1 MGGSVGM
8 TKARVSK
15 PDPGSTGTARDEFFL
30 GRQPIVGREGELVAY
45 ELLFRSSQHDR
56 AMVVD
61 DVYATA
67 TVIKHAFSDL
77 GIEAA
82 LGTKRGFINFDEHL
96 LMSDIVEALP
106 RDQVVLEVLEHVELT
121 LEVVERCRALREA
134 GYLLALDDVVHISGN
149 WRTALPHVNFVKIDI
164 SEMTEPEIAA
174 LVGELRGHD
183 VKLLAEK
190 VETAEQY
197 RFCRNLGFD
206 LFQGY
211 FLARPTILSGR
222 SVHPST
228 LLLFKVIRLIA
239 VDAEMAELEDAMR
252 QAPDLMLRVLRMAN
266 ASTMRQANKIYSLRN
281 AIVVLGR
288 LRISR
293 IVQIMLF
300 AQHRDRD
307 PNSDPLVQM
316 AAVRGRLMEEIATS
330 LGLAQVRDRAFMVG
344 ILSVADALFSQPMIE
359 ILAILN
365 LESPLQ
371 EALLHRRGTLGTL
384 LTLVEAIE
392 TENTAIFT
400 ATARQL
406 GLTNMDAFN
415 RWHVAALTWA
425 ASL

>member
-1 MGGSVGM
+1 
-8 TKARVSK
+8 
-15 PDPGSTGTARDEFFL
+15 
-30 GRQPIVGREGELVAY
+30 
-45 ELLFRSSQHDR
+45 
-56 AMVVD
+56 
-61 DVYATA
+61 
-67 TVIKHAFSDL
+67 
-77 GIEAA
+77 
-82 LGTKRGFINFDEHL
+82 
-96 LMSDIVEALP
+96 
-106 RDQVVLEVLEHVELT
+106 
-121 LEVVERCRALREA
+121 
-134 GYLLALDDVVHISGN
+134 
-149 WRTALPHVNFVKIDI
+149 
-164 SEMTEPEIAA
+164 
-174 LVGELRGHD
+174 
-183 VKLLAEK
+183 
-190 VETAEQY
+190 
-197 RFCRNLGFD
+197 
-206 LFQGY
+206 
-211 FLARPTILSGR
+211 
-222 SVHPST
+222 
-228 LLLFKVIRLIA
+228 
-239 VDAEMAELEDAMR
+239 
-252 QAPDLMLRVLRMAN
+252 
-266 ASTMRQANKIYSLRN
+266 
-281 AIVVLGR
+281 VVLGR

-307 PNSDPLVQM
+307 PDSDPLVQM